1 MSCLAAISTELAA
14 VDNAQATVGTRG
26 ERVPMAELS
35 LRLDQAWKVL
45 NLNQELIRAADQKV
59 YLLIVM
65 STLLVTYVSTNLEKI
80 MRQGMLERCILILFL
95 VAVAFFFYFALS
107 TVISRSRN
115 HTSATTSPRV
125 VFFGD
130 ISGHP
135 SPQGYA
141 DAFRGLDLHDL
152 LDDICC
158 QIHSVGSIVGEK
170 YRFYRRAWMA
180 LLVEVSLFLLLEF
193 SLAL

>member
-1 MSCLAAISTELAA
+1 MDNTQLGSGSTAI
-14 VDNAQATVGTRG
+14 
-26 ERVPMAELS
+26 ERLPMAELS
-35 LRLDQAWKVL
+35 MRLDQAWKVL

-80 MRQGMLERCILILFL
+80 MRQGMLERGILIVFL

-107 TVISRSRN
+107 TVVSRSR
-115 HTSATTSPRV
+115 SKPQAEAARRV

-130 ISGHP
+130 IALHDSAGE
-135 SPQGYA
+135 YA
-141 DAFRGLDLHDL
+141 RAFRGTDPHDL

-170 YRFYRRAWMA
+170 YRFYRRAWMS